1 MKRLSFLFLV
11 VACVVFSSCREDDDN
26 QAYSIT
32 TLAGYGGAVA
42 TADKGVAL
50 EGETVTVTATPAE
63 GFLFKQWKTNEPKRS
78 PTFIKTS

>member
-11 VACVVFSSCREDDDN
+11 VACVAFSSCREDDDN

-42 TADKGVAL
+42 TADKGIASV
-50 EGETVTVTATPAE
+50 GETVTVTATPAE
-63 GFLFKQWKTNEPKRS
+63 GFLFKQ
-78 PTFIKTS
+78 